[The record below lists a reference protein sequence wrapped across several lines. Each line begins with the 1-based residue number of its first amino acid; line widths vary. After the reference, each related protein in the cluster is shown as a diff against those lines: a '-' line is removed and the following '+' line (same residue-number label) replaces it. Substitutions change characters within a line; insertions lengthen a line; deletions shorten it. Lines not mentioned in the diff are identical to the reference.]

1 MLLQNILLML
11 YIASA
16 YINKKTMIIVRQEI
30 QRIML
35 RGQLSSSFSKDPT
48 VLLCINFYSFIILH
62 VEGIPRRRL
71 SLSLP
76 ICCFARLYWIYS
88 NEEEEINFFLSLHV

>member
-1 MLLQNILLML
+1 VLLQNILLML
-11 YIASA
+11 YIAST
-16 YINKKTMIIVRQEI
+16 YNKKTMIIVRQEI

-48 VLLCINFYSFIILH
+48 GLLCINFYSLILH
-62 VEGIPRRRL
+62 VEGIPRRRRL

-76 ICCFARLYWIYS
+76 ICCFGRLYWIYS